1 MIELPFRDRCDAG
14 QQLGSYLAQHHFDL
28 GKKAIVLGLA
38 RGGVSVAAEVA
49 ALLHLPLDVV
59 VVRRLGFPGQK
70 ELAMGAVAGGRIQVL
85 DNGLI
90 EEHQIQSREVAEDC
104 RQSDE
109 RVNWREHDYRAER
122 ATPDLHDS
130 TVILVDDGLATGFSM
145 LAAVHYVN
153 SFKPK
158 KVIAA
163 VRVGT
168 DELLT
173 SVKLSDHCVCLAT
186 PKGFHAVGQ
195 CYLEFTQVTDDE
207 VRQILEEERSAQRAG
222 AARPFDGRTPIAYS
236 HSVDLLFF
244 ALLLT
249 SSGSPLPKRLRLL
262 RFPTRCSST
271 AMLNTPPLAARKPW
285 TSFVRAK
292 LLAKLV

>member
-1 MIELPFRDRCDAG
+1 MIELPFRNRRDAG
-14 QQLGSYLAQHHFDL
+14 QQLGGHLAELHFDL

-59 VVRRLGFPGQK
+59 VVRKLGFPGQK

-90 EEHQIQSREVAEDC
+90 EEHRIQSREVEKIAAKAMEEA
-104 RQSDE
+104 S
-109 RVNWREHDYRAER
+109 WREHDYRAER

-130 TVILVDDGLATGFSM
+130 TVILVDDGLATGSSM
-145 LAAVHYVN
+145 LAAAHYVN

-163 VRVGT
+163 APVGT
-168 DELLT
+168 EEACSRLK
-173 SVKLSDHCVCLAT
+173 KLSDHCVCLAT

-195 CYLEFTQVTDDE
+195 CYLDFTQVTDDE
-207 VRQILEEERSAQRAG
+207 VRQILEQNDRRSWLEQQGPLTG
-222 AARPFDGRTPIAYS
+222 A
-236 HSVDLLFF
+236 
-244 ALLLT
+244 
-249 SSGSPLPKRLRLL
+249 
-262 RFPTRCSST
+262 
-271 AMLNTPPLAARKPW
+271 PP
-285 TSFVRAK
+285 
-292 LLAKLV
+292 